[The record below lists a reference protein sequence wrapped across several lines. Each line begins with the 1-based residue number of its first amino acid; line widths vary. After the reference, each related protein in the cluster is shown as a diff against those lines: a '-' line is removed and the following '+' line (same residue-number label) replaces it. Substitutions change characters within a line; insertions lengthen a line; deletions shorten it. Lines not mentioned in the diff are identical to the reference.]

1 MRLRFYLSK
10 CQRSKIVNKWNF
22 WSVGNQHTLI
32 LIQLQ
37 GRTIWKHLS
46 KFHAH
51 IQSFH
56 LHKLILQI
64 MHMTHAKTS
73 VQGQSLKDY
82 VCVCTQSCPIFAT
95 PWTIACQATLSMIL
109 QARILEWVT
118 ISFSRGSSQPRD
130 QTQVS
135 HIGGRWFNL

>member
-32 LIQLQ
+32 PIQLQ
-37 GRTIWKHLS
+37 GRTIQKHLS

-56 LHKLILQI
+56 LQKLILQI

-73 VQGQSLKDY
+73 VQGQSLKDS
-82 VCVCTQSCPIFAT
+82 VCVCVCVHSVMSHFCHPMDYSLPGYSVHDSPGKNTGVGCHFLLQEIFLFLTQE
-95 PWTIACQATLSMIL
+95 L
-109 QARILEWVT
+109 
-118 ISFSRGSSQPRD
+118 
-130 QTQVS
+130 
-135 HIGGRWFNL
+135 NL